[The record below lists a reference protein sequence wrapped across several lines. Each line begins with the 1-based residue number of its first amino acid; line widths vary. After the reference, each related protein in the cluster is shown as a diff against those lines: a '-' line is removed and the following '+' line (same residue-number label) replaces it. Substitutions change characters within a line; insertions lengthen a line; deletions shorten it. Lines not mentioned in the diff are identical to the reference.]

1 VKITRR
7 TNDVRWAMGIVG
19 LLLVLFSVWQ
29 LVAATRGL
37 EITNIRDTAPPLTV
51 IAPQEGEASSRPL
64 VLVGHGFAG
73 SSVIMRGFALS
84 LAHAGYTV
92 VLWDFDGHGTNPQ
105 PLASGMRSEALLAN
119 AEAALAEARERGFG
133 EPGRAPP
140 GPGSAILGHSM
151 GSGVALL
158 FGQEHPETA
167 ATIAVSP
174 VGQPV
179 TPDLPRN
186 LLLMAGTLEASFL
199 RDAEQRLAE
208 AGGPGGDPAAG
219 TARKLVAIPGVE
231 HISILF
237 SPTAHATAREWLD
250 ATFGPQP
257 GAKDYADR
265 RILWYGLGLIGTLLV
280 AIAVAPLVSEPASAS
295 TSKRP
300 RWARPDWAR
309 PQWWQLGALAGG
321 ALGATLA
328 LWVAGKAGL
337 GLRTLL
343 GLQVG
348 GYLLLWFGVAGL
360 LGLLLLWSRPSPPTR
375 RAVLGGLLAF
385 AALWLGVGLLG
396 QLVWLP
402 WLLIPRRL
410 LVWPLG
416 ALLLLPWFLAT
427 GEASQGTGI
436 AGRAGWWLAQS
447 AILVAALTLALQL
460 SPEMG
465 FLMLILPL
473 FPIILGLHTL
483 AAALYRGSWPFALSG
498 ALFVSWLLLAV
509 FPLQ

>member
-1 VKITRR
+1 MKPTRR
-7 TNDVRWAMGIVG
+7 TNGVRWAMGIAG
-19 LLLVLFSVWQ
+19 LLLVLLSVWQ
-29 LVAATRGL
+29 LAAATRGL
-37 EITNIRDTAPPLTV
+37 EITNMRSTAPPLTI
-51 IAPQEGEASSRPL
+51 IAPKEGEPSTRPL
-64 VLVGHGFAG
+64 VLIGHGFAG

-84 LAHAGYTV
+84 LAHAGYAV

-105 PLASGMRSEALLAN
+105 PLASDMRSDALLAN
-119 AEAALAEARERGFG
+119 AEAALASARARGFG
-133 EPGRAPP
+133 EPGGAPP
-140 GPGSAILGHSM
+140 GPGIAILGHSM

-179 TPDLPRN
+179 TPELPRN
-186 LLLMAGTLEASFL
+186 LLLMAGTLESAFL
-199 RDAEQRLAE
+199 HNAEERLAE

-219 TARKLVAIPGVE
+219 TARKLVAVPGVE

-237 SPTAHATAREWLD
+237 SPTAHAAAREWLD

-257 GAKDYADR
+257 GAKDYTDR
-265 RILWYGLGLIGTLLV
+265 RMVWYGLGLIGTLLA
-280 AIAVAPLVSEPASAS
+280 AIAVAPFFTEPAPAA
-295 TSKRP
+295 TTKRP
-300 RWARPDWAR
+300 GWARPLGWR
-309 PQWWQLGALAGG
+309 LGALAGG
-321 ALGATLA
+321 ALGATLV
-328 LWVAGKAGL
+328 LWLAGKAGL
-337 GLRTLL
+337 GLPTLL

-348 GYLLLWFGVAGL
+348 GYLLFWFGVAGL
-360 LGLLLLWSRPSPPTR
+360 LGLLLLWNRPPPPSR
-375 RAVLGGLLAF
+375 RAVLGALVAF

-410 LVWPLG
+410 VLWPLG
-416 ALLLLPWFLAT
+416 ALLMLPWFLAA
-427 GEASQGTGI
+427 GEVSQGTGI

-465 FLMLILPL
+465 FLLLILPL
-473 FPIILGLHTL
+473 FPAILGLHTL
-483 AAALYRGSWPFALSG
+483 AAAPYRGSWPFALSG